1 MTQNESVGFNFIFI
15 LQNPKEFFFNQFW
28 PALMDFDPVAIALLG
43 ILVTL
48 LAVLLFVVVKL
59 FAWILSLLKRF
70 ILFLFVVI
78 SLGGFLLR
86 FEEDLL
92 AEPPNY
98 SLIAVGVFGAIF
110 AVIALVISILSLKK
124 YWAETRAL
132 KAGAVKEG
140 VKEAVEAEE
149 DEEKEQKEE
158 LEQEALVD
166 ASLVEITP
174 TQVQQPQLFTKQ
186 ALDPRNIRKSLQD
199 RSLLAVLSYII
210 VAEFG
215 VFSSVTIAA
224 PNSTVGF
231 GFFVAFMLAAFI
243 FIRATYYSYAVG
255 LGHLAVGAIF
265 GIVLS
270 IGLGHLWVGTPLE
283 LLLSLEYFATNS
295 LVAFITGL
303 AVSLFMGSKG

>member
-1 MTQNESVGFNFIFI
+1 MTQNESVGSNFTFI
-15 LQNPKEFFFNQFW
+15 PQNPKEFFFNQFW
-28 PALMDFDPVAIALLG
+28 PALMDLDPVAIALLG
-43 ILVTL
+43 ILVIL
-48 LAVLLFVVVKL
+48 LFVVLFVVVKL

-70 ILFLFVVI
+70 ILFFFVVI

-86 FEEDLL
+86 FKEDLL

-132 KAGAVKEG
+132 KAGVVKEG
-140 VKEAVEAEE
+140 VKEAVEE
-149 DEEKEQKEE
+149 EQKEE
-158 LEQEALVD
+158 LEQEAMVD
-166 ASLVEITP
+166 ASLEITP

-186 ALDPRNIRKSLQD
+186 ALDPRNLRKSLQD

-243 FIRATYYSYAVG
+243 FIKTTYYSYAVG

-265 GIVLS
+265 GMVLS

>member
-1 MTQNESVGFNFIFI
+1 MTQNESVGFNFILI
-15 LQNPKEFFFNQFW
+15 LQNPKEFVFNQFW
-28 PALMDFDPVAIALLG
+28 PALMDLDPVAIALLG
-43 ILVTL
+43 ILVIL

-59 FAWILSLLKRF
+59 FDWILSLLKRF

-149 DEEKEQKEE
+149 QKEE
-158 LEQEALVD
+158 LEQEAMVD

-243 FIRATYYSYAVG
+243 FIRTAYYSYAVG

>member
-1 MTQNESVGFNFIFI
+1 MTQNESVGSNFTVI
-15 LQNPKEFFFNQFW
+15 LQNHKEFVFNQFW
-28 PALMDFDPVAIALLG
+28 PALMALDPVAIALLG
-43 ILVTL
+43 IVLIVLV
-48 LAVLLFVVVKL
+48 AVLFVVVKL

-124 YWAETRAL
+124 YWVETRAL
-132 KAGAVKEG
+132 KARAVKEG
-140 VKEAVEAEE
+140 VKVAVEVEE
-149 DEEKEQKEE
+149 EQQQKAE
-158 LEQEALVD
+158 LEQEAMAD
-166 ASLVEITP
+166 TSLEITP

-186 ALDPRNIRKSLQD
+186 ALDPRNLRKSLQD

-243 FIRATYYSYAVG
+243 FIRTTYYSYAVG

-270 IGLGHLWVGTPLE
+270 IALGHLWVGTPLE